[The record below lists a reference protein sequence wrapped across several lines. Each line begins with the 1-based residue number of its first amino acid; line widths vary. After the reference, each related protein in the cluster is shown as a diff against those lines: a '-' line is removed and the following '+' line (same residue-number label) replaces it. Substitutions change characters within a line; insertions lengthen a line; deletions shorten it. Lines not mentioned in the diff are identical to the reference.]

1 LNFVEVD
8 DMRSQKSIPVIRI
21 PMLLIVLSLIFTLV
35 CSTVPV
41 FADETL
47 TGSITPSEIEEGLA
61 FCSEYPA
68 ILKYDGQIIEFPED
82 LCPPTI
88 IRNRTLIPAR
98 QLFEAMGGSV
108 DWQPESLQVEICL
121 GDSTVALTIGSNK
134 AIVNGKEKGLEVPA
148 LIIDHDGDLYGS
160 TMIPLRFVSEE
171 LGYTVVWNDDERT
184 ANIVEPAKLPALN
197 ETAAS
202 KLICIDPGHGGAD
215 PGAIGHEDME
225 DEIYESDINLEVALI
240 LKKLLEASGARVIMT
255 RESDIKIG
263 KYDRVAVANNAEADL
278 FVSIHNNSS
287 DSSSTNGTTTYY
299 CNKIKEDGSTEI
311 DLYGFSSETIAAG
324 VQQSLQP
331 LLGTKDNGI
340 VQYPELAVL
349 NKTYMPA
356 IVIEGAYLSNEGD
369 FALISKDDYVYKYA
383 YGVASGLIIAMNDA
397 MD

>member
-1 LNFVEVD
+1 MNLGEVD
-8 DMRSQKSIPVIRI
+8 KMRLHNNIPMKRIPV
-21 PMLLIVLSLIFTLV
+21 LLIALILIFTFV
-35 CSTVPV
+35 CTTVPAY
-41 FADETL
+41 ADETL
-47 TGSITPSEIEEGLA
+47 TGSITTSEIEEGLA

-121 GDSTVALTIGSNK
+121 ADSTVALTIGSNK

-171 LGYTVVWNDDERT
+171 LGYTVFWNDNERT
-184 ANIVEPAKLPALN
+184 ANVVEPAKLPALN

-215 PGAIGHEDME
+215 PGAIGHENME
-225 DEIYESDINLEVALI
+225 DEIYESDINLEVAST

-255 RESDIKIG
+255 RESDIKLG

-299 CNKIKEDGSTEI
+299 YNKIKEDGSTEI
-311 DLYGFSSETIAAG
+311 DLYGFNSETIAAG
-324 VQQSLQP
+324 VQESLQP

-369 FALISKDDYVYKYA
+369 FALISKDDYVYRYA
-383 YGVASGLIIAMNDA
+383 YGVASGLIMAMNDA
-397 MD
+397 LD